1 VIKEAEGV
9 HAAAADLY
17 DQAVKGWEAS
27 GHVLEHAQALLGW
40 GRCLHRL
47 GRAEA
52 RARLGEARAILSA
65 LGCRP
70 LVTEAD
76 AWLQEAATAGA

>member
-1 VIKEAEGV
+1 MGIRSRAER
-9 HAAAADLY
+9 
-17 DQAVKGWEAS
+17 
-27 GHVLEHAQALLGW
+27 AQALLGL
-40 GRCLHRL
+40 GGCLHRL
-47 GRAEA
+47 GRLEA
-52 RARLGEARAILSA
+52 GARLGEARAILSG